1 MTLTAQNITKILN
14 KKTVLDDISV
24 QLESGKVYGF
34 VGHNG
39 CGKTM
44 LFRALVGLI
53 RVNSGTVSL
62 DDKILGKDFSVLP
75 NVGIMLEN
83 VGLYPNLTGMQNL
96 QLLADLNK
104 KIGKEEVAQAL
115 TRVGLEPK
123 DRRIYLQ
130 YSLGMKQKLA
140 LAQAIMEKPD
150 ILILDEP
157 SNALDAEGVETF
169 RCIVNE
175 ERQRGT
181 MILLASHNQEDI
193 TALADEIF
201 EMENSRI
208 IRHCIC

>member
-14 KKTVLDDISV
+14 KKTVLDDISL

-53 RVNSGTVSL
+53 RVNNGTVLL
-62 DDKILGKDFSVLP
+62 DDKVLGKDFSVLP

-96 QLLADLNK
+96 QVLADLNK
-104 KIGKEEVAQAL
+104 KVGKKEVAQAI
-115 TRVGLEPK
+115 TRVGLDPK
-123 DRRIYLQ
+123 DRRLYLQ
-130 YSLGMKQKLA
+130 YSLGMKQRLA

-157 SNALDAEGVETF
+157 SNALDSEGVEMF
-169 RCIVNE
+169 RHIVDE
-175 ERQRGT
+175 ERRRGA
-181 MILLASHNQEDI
+181 MILLASHNKEDI

-201 EMENSRI
+201 EMENGGI
-208 IRHCIC
+208 LAHTV

>member
-1 MTLTAQNITKILN
+1 MTLTAQNISKTL
-14 KKTVLDDISV
+14 KKRKVLDDISL

-53 RVNSGTVSL
+53 RVDAGTVDL
-62 DDKILGKDFSVLP
+62 DGRILGKDFSVLP

-83 VGLYPNLTGMQNL
+83 VGLYPNLPGIQNL
-96 QLLADLNK
+96 QVLADLNK
-104 KIGKEEVAQAL
+104 KIGKEEVAQAI
-115 TRVGLEPK
+115 TRVGLNPK
-123 DRRIYLQ
+123 DRRLYLQ
-130 YSLGMKQKLA
+130 YSLGMKQRLA

-157 SNALDAEGVETF
+157 SNALDSEGVEMF
-169 RCIVNE
+169 RHIVDE
-175 ERQRGT
+175 ERRRGA
-181 MILLASHNQEDI
+181 MILLASHNKEDI

-201 EMENSRI
+201 EMENGGI
-208 IRHCIC
+208 IAHTV

>member
-14 KKTVLDDISV
+14 KKTVLDDISL

-53 RVNSGTVSL
+53 RVNNGTVLL
-62 DDKILGKDFSVLP
+62 DDKVLGKDFSVLP

-96 QLLADLNK
+96 QVLADLNK
-104 KIGKEEVAQAL
+104 KVGKKEVAQAII
-115 TRVGLEPK
+115 RVGLDPK
-123 DRRIYLQ
+123 DRRLYLQ
-130 YSLGMKQKLA
+130 YSLGMKQRLA

-157 SNALDAEGVETF
+157 SNALDSEGVEMF
-169 RCIVNE
+169 RHIVDE
-175 ERQRGT
+175 ERRRGA
-181 MILLASHNQEDI
+181 MILLASHNKEDI

-201 EMENSRI
+201 EMENGGI
-208 IRHCIC
+208 LAHTV

>member
-14 KKTVLDDISV
+14 KKTVLDDISL

-53 RVNSGTVSL
+53 RVNNGTVLL
-62 DDKILGKDFSVLP
+62 DDKVLGKDFSVLP

-96 QLLADLNK
+96 QVLADLNK
-104 KIGKEEVAQAL
+104 KVGKKEVAQAI
-115 TRVGLEPK
+115 TRVGLDPK
-123 DRRIYLQ
+123 DRRLYLQ
-130 YSLGMKQKLA
+130 YSLGMKQRLA

-157 SNALDAEGVETF
+157 SNALDSEGVEMF
-169 RCIVNE
+169 RHIVDE
-175 ERQRGT
+175 ERRRGA
-181 MILLASHNQEDI
+181 MILLASHNKEDI

-201 EMENSRI
+201 EMENGGI
-208 IRHCIC
+208 IAHTV